1 MSSETLHFDKAPIVE
16 AVIGVDLEEMLGED
30 SLVALK
36 ELGQRLRESY
46 PTCEDLKMSQ
56 FELTI
61 GSQPKQ
67 MDTQIGYFFK
77 SIDQLNVVHARRNGF
92 AFSRLAPYQN
102 WGVFFA
108 EARHSWKQYR
118 EVIGPIKLAKWTV
131 RYLNKL
137 SWPAGEPMEDYL
149 RVYPYIPED
158 LPQMIGGCYMR
169 LQIPIES
176 PQGLLT
182 QQLVMLPQEQ
192 PDKSYFMLD
201 NEFTFSAI
209 GLSDSTVWEHIN
221 LSREIKNKF
230 FVNSITDKLKEM
242 IS

>member
-1 MSSETLHFDKAPIVE
+1 MSSETLHFNKAPIVE
-16 AVIGVDLEEMLGED
+16 AIIGLDLEEMLGDD

-36 ELGQRLRESY
+36 GLGQRLLNSY
-46 PTCEDLKMSQ
+46 PTCEDLRMSQ

-77 SIDQLNVVHARRNGF
+77 SMDGLNVIHARRNGF

-102 WGVFFA
+102 WDVFFA
-108 EARHSWKQYR
+108 EAKRSWTLYR

-131 RYLNKL
+131 RYINKL
-137 SWPAGEPMEDYL
+137 SWPESARMEDYL
-149 RVYPYIPED
+149 RVYPCIPED
-158 LPQMIGGCYMR
+158 LPQVIGGCYMR
-169 LQIPIES
+169 LQVPIDS
-176 PQGLLT
+176 PQGMLT
-182 QQLVMLPQEQ
+182 QQLVTMPQQQ
-192 PDKSYFMLD
+192 PSTSSFMLD

-209 GLSDSTVWEHIN
+209 GLSDATVWEHIN

-230 FVNSITDKLKEM
+230 FVNSITEKMKRM
-242 IS
+242 IA